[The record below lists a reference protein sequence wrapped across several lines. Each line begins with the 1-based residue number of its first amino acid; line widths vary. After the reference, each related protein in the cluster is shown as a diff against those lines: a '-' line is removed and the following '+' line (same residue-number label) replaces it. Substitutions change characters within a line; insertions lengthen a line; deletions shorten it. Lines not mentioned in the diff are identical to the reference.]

1 MIARALVG
9 SVAAAV
15 VLFILGFV
23 FFASG
28 LQNLAIG
35 DVDNAQAAT
44 IRQALAANLPETGTF
59 AVPDDSTA
67 EQTVMYGQGPIA
79 TIHYN
84 SRGFA
89 VGDPAVL
96 IAGFIHMFVV
106 ALLMAGGLL
115 TLSRY
120 VASSGERVRLLL
132 LGAIGAAVF
141 IHLREPIWFHHDWT
155 YAIYVLIADVVSLTL
170 AGMVILKL
178 LPRAAVAT
186 STDEPQP
193 SSG

>member
-1 MIARALVG
+1 MAMILRGLLGA
-9 SVAAAV
+9 VAAAV
-15 VLFILGFV
+15 AMFVLGFV

-35 DVDNAQAAT
+35 DVDNMQAAT

-59 AVPDDSTA
+59 SVPDDSTA

-89 VGDPAVL
+89 IGDPLVL
-96 IAGFIHMFVV
+96 LGGFMHMLIV
-106 ALLMAGGLL
+106 ALIMAAGLL
-115 TLSRY
+115 TLSKY
-120 VASSGERVRLLL
+120 VASQGERIRLLL

-155 YAIYVLIADVVSLTL
+155 YAIYVLIADVVSLTIGGL
-170 AGMVILKL
+170 IILKL
-178 LPRAAVAT
+178 LPRQAMSAAGA
-186 STDEPQP
+186 SA
-193 SSG
+193 

>member
-1 MIARALVG
+1 MIGRALVG

-15 VLFILGFV
+15 ALFILGFI
-23 FFASG
+23 FFGSG

-35 DVDNAQAAT
+35 DVDDAQAAT
-44 IRQALAANLPETGTF
+44 IQQALAANLPGTGTF
-59 AVPDDSTA
+59 SVPDDSTA

-89 VGDPAVL
+89 IGD
-96 IAGFIHMFVV
+96 AGSMIGGFLHTFVV
-106 ALLMAGGLL
+106 GLLMAAGLL

-120 VASSGERVRLLL
+120 VASWGERVRLLL

-141 IHLREPIWFHHDWT
+141 IHLRGPIWFHHDWT
-155 YAIYVLIADVVSLTL
+155 YAIYALIADVVSLTV
-170 AGMVILKL
+170 AGLIILKL
-178 LPRAAVAT
+178 LPREAVAPK
-186 STDEPQP
+186 SE
-193 SSG
+193 S

>member
-1 MIARALVG
+1 MIVRGLLGA
-9 SVAAAV
+9 VAAAV
-15 VLFILGFV
+15 ALFVLGFI

-35 DVDNAQAAT
+35 DVDNIQAAT

-59 AVPDDSTA
+59 SVPDDSTA

-89 VGDPAVL
+89 IGDPLVL
-96 IAGFIHMFVV
+96 LGGFIHMFVV
-106 ALLMAGGLL
+106 ALLMAAGLL
-115 TLSRY
+115 TLSKY
-120 VASSGERVRLLL
+120 VASRGERVRLLL
-132 LGAIGAAVF
+132 LGAIGAALF

-155 YAIYVLIADVVSLTL
+155 ADVVSLTVGGL
-170 AGMVILKL
+170 IILKL
-178 LPRAAVAT
+178 LPRAAHSAK
-186 STDEPQP
+186 P
-193 SSG
+193 SIETGPA